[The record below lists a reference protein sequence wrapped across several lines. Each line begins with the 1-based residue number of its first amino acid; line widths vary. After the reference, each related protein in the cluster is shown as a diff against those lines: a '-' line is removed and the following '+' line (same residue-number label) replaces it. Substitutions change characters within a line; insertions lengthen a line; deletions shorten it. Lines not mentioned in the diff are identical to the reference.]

1 MNYGFS
7 RKHKCVFFVVSIAM
21 VLLFSSTGSPST
33 TINVNLTAPTNRSTV
48 SGSITIACAVT
59 TQVVWVNFY
68 IDGTYLASSPPYILN
83 WDSRTVSNGTHT
95 ISATAFGRNSAILGT
110 SSVSLNVANIVEV
123 TFNRPHSATTV
134 SGVTPVTATAARNV
148 AWLNFYVDGSYQAS
162 TPRSWSAGAPAT
174 WYWNASPYSLGNHTV
189 SASAYS
195 SSSTLLGNASVTVSV
210 ASPTPVPRMSVATSG
225 TPTNPVIYDGHGA
238 MSKGFDV
245 SGSYVVIQNW
255 NISTQAIGTNAY
267 GVFVHNGA
275 HNVTIQNNS
284 IHDLCNE
291 GVAMDATVSYITV
304 ASNTIYRASMSGIH
318 ADGKYANVQGNDVS
332 LTMQYPDR
340 LGGIFSVCQELN
352 GADADA
358 IRFFGLGHVIAHNE
372 LHDVPFGGWGSAAS
386 PDPHTDCFQTW
397 GASGETTDNILIEY
411 NDCRASSPAATSG
424 IEISSLAGLDGPV
437 GTITYKYNTFANMKQ
452 GINIESN
459 VGAVVFDHN
468 SVAHILEEILIFGE
482 PTTSASAIT
491 NNIFYDT
498 GGGGD
503 SYTTSLGPTIS
514 NNDCILATGNPCGRY
529 PLTAPAVSLNPQFA
543 SLGSGSDPWL
553 SLDFHLLSTSAVA
566 TMGAFPLQ

>member
-7 RKHKCVFFVVSIAM
+7 RRPKFVVFVVSAAM
-21 VLLFSSTGSPST
+21 VLLFSSVSSST
-33 TINVNLTAPTNRSTV
+33 TIVNVNLTSPTNRNTV
-48 SGSITIACAVT
+48 SGLVTIACAVSN
-59 TQVVWVNFY
+59 QVVWVDFY
-68 IDGTYLASSPPYILN
+68 IDGTYLASSPPYIHD

-95 ISATAFGRNSAILGT
+95 ISVTAFGNNSAILGS
-110 SSVSLNVANIVEV
+110 SSVSVNVANITEV
-123 TFNRPHSATTV
+123 AFNTPHSAATV
-134 SGVTPVTATAARNV
+134 SGVTPVTATAAGNV
-148 AWLNFYVDGSYQAS
+148 ASLKFYVDGSYQAS
-162 TPRSWSAGAPAT
+162 TPGSWSPGAPAT
-174 WYWNASPYSLGNHTV
+174 WYWNTSPYSLGNHTV

-195 SSSTLLGNASVTVSV
+195 SSSALLGNAAVTVSV
-210 ASPTPVPRMSVATSG
+210 ASPTPVARMSIAASGNPTS
-225 TPTNPVIYDGHGA
+225 PLIYDGHGA
-238 MSKGFDV
+238 MSQGFDV

-255 NISTQAIGTNAY
+255 NISTQANGYNAY
-267 GVFVHNGA
+267 GIFVHNGA
-275 HNVTIQNNS
+275 HNVTIQNNI

-291 GVAMDATVSYITV
+291 GVSMDATVSYITV
-304 ASNTIYRASMSGIH
+304 ASNTIFRASMSGIH
-318 ADGKYANVQGNDVS
+318 ADGKYASVQGNDVS

-358 IRFFGLGHVIAHNE
+358 IRFFGLGHVIAHNA
-372 LHDVPFGGWGSAAS
+372 LHDVPYGGWGSIAS

-397 GASGETTDNILIEY
+397 GASGETTDNVLIEY

-452 GINIESN
+452 GINVESN
-459 VGAVVFDHN
+459 VGTVVFDHN

-482 PTTSASAIT
+482 PTTAASAIT

-498 GGGGD
+498 GNGGD
-503 SYTTSLGPTIS
+503 SYTTSLSPTIS
-514 NNDCILATGNPCGRY
+514 NNDCIMANGSRCGTY
-529 PLTAPAVSLNPQFA
+529 PLAGPGDSLNPQFA

-553 SLDFHLLSTSAVA
+553 SLDFHLQSTSAVP